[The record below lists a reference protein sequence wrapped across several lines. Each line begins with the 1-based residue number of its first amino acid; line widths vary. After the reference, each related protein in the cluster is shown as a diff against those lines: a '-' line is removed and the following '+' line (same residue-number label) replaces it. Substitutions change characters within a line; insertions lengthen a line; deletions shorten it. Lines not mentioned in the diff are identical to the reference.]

1 MIPTPCCWCFCSRP
15 QLTGRGVAAGAS
27 RKHWFRV
34 RGSFP
39 LPLFFGDRGSLFR
52 SAQPAPGELFGSVQ
66 RAIFGNLL
74 LGAAPPREPVQVLQF
89 TEALCHALGRE
100 PGLRVMVPAL
110 GQSLAHHL
118 DALRWERSHRS
129 HGHAELLV
137 WGAPADL
144 APAVLA
150 GCASPTSR
158 LSTHEAGPAT
168 RLWNKGAC
176 AVLETCST
184 HPLLHR
190 GITTG
195 RETESRHV

>member
-15 QLTGRGVAAGAS
+15 QLTGRGVAPGAS

-52 SAQPAPGELFGSVQ
+52 SAQPAPRELFGSVQ

-118 DALRWERSHRS
+118 DALRWERSHKS
-129 HGHAELLV
+129 HSHAELLV

-150 GCASPTSR
+150 GCQPHVPTEHPRGGAGHSPVEQRGMRCPGS
-158 LSTHEAGPAT
+158 LLYPSAPA
-168 RLWNKGAC
+168 
-176 AVLETCST
+176 
-184 HPLLHR
+184 PLDHDR
-190 GITTG
+190 
-195 RETESRHV
+195 S